1 MKINSNFEKLVPNYL
16 FADVARKTNEF
27 AKANPDKEIIRLG
40 IGDVTLPLSPVVVN
54 AMKKGCDDFLNKETF
69 KGYPEYEG
77 YDFVRQAVSDYYKSF
92 GVKVDYSEVF
102 ISDGAK
108 SDCGN
113 IGDIFSKDNIVLVPD
128 PVYPVYVD
136 ANIMSGRNIIYASS
150 SKEDHFLAMPD
161 KNVKADIIYICS
173 PNNPTGAA
181 YNAEQ
186 LKEWVNYAIANN
198 AVILYDA
205 AYEAFVQDD
214 LPRSIFEIDGAREC
228 AIELCSLSK
237 TAGFTG
243 VRCGYTVIPKELERG
258 GHKLHDMWY
267 RRQSTK
273 FNGVSWAVQCGA
285 AAVFSEEG
293 QKQCLENIRRLEP
306 VSGLRPLSGVLLLLC
321 RQISVELHAL
331 FFGCAFGYV
340 VRVRRQAHPL
350 IRHLMLEVVSVHF
363 AVVHDEPDDLRR
375 CVRNLDG
382 VCFDVGHS
390 KPALLHLV
398 FQVHHEQSAALG
410 HNVVRVARILER
422 INKAGAR

>member
-1 MKINSNFEKLVPNYL
+1 MKINDNFEKLVPNYL

-40 IGDVTLPLSPVVVN
+40 IGDVTLPLSNAVVD
-54 AMKKGCDDFLNKETF
+54 AMKKGCEDLRFKETF

-92 GVKVDYSEVF
+92 GVNVDYSEVF

-113 IGDIFSKDNIVLVPD
+113 IGDIFSKDNTVLVPD

-136 ANIMSGRNIIYASS
+136 ANIMSGRKIIYASS
-150 SKEDHFLAMPD
+150 SKDDHFLAMPD

-186 LKEWVNYAIANN
+186 LKEWVNYALENN

-205 AYEAFVQDD
+205 AYEAFIQDD

-243 VRCGYTVIPKELERG
+243 VRCGYTVIPKELSRS

-267 RRQSTK
+267 RRQATK

-293 QKQCLENIRRLEP
+293 QKQCLENIAYYRQNAKIISDMLDELGIYYTGGRNSPYIWLECP
-306 VSGLRPLSGVLLLLC
+306 NKMGSWEFFDYLLENAGV
-321 RQISVELHAL
+321 VGTPGEG
-331 FFGCAFGYV
+331 FGECGKNYF
-340 VRVRRQAHPL
+340 RMTSFNSHENTL
-350 IRHLMLEVVSVHF
+350 K
-363 AVVHDEPDDLRR
+363 AV
-375 CVRNLDG
+375 
-382 VCFDVGHS
+382 
-390 KPALLHLV
+390 
-398 FQVHHEQSAALG
+398 Q
-410 HNVVRVARILER
+410 RIKN
-422 INKAGAR
+422 II